1 MDGSKGYIR
10 SHVTTEI
17 NYEGKQK
24 CKRLSVGN
32 CYVICKGVILDD
44 ITFQKS
50 IKFQIVFQIE
60 QNKMSQQRYNL
71 LNQWSV
77 NTFIQYNESK
87 SIENIMVRFR
97 KE

>member
-1 MDGSKGYIR
+1 MDGSKGYIK
-10 SHVTTEI
+10 SHVTTVI

-24 CKRLSVGN
+24 CKKLSVRRFHA
-32 CYVICKGVILDD
+32 ICSGVISDN

-87 SIENIMVRFR
+87 SIENIMVRFC